1 MKIFLTEMK
10 KNGKK
15 YAGPNII
22 APNLLEAEEAAEA
35 NGLIVVG
42 EFTDIYVESGL
53 LNLLCVKIFLIGLK
67 LVAKAESRVN
77 GVHVRHRCWLNNIKP
92 KVVAINNNGISWNFY
107 FSNTFCNWLS
117 NWQTSRY

>member
-15 YAGPNII
+15 YAGPNIV
-22 APNLLEAEEAAEA
+22 APNLLEAEEAAKA

-53 LNLLCVKIFLIGLK
+53 MHFSDD
-67 LVAKAESRVN
+67 ESITNRTL
-77 GVHVRHRCWLNNIKP
+77 H
-92 KVVAINNNGISWNFY
+92 
-107 FSNTFCNWLS
+107 
-117 NWQTSRY
+117 